1 MTKSKGILAPRTVWT
16 DAMVEVLTK
25 RYPNE
30 PSLAIAI
37 DLGIKTHHVYQ
48 KAGRM
53 GLKKT
58 AEFLAGPL
66 SGRTDGKRG
75 GASRFQAGHQTW
87 NKGTNFTAGGRS
99 AETRFK
105 KGNRTHTWH
114 PIGFERVTK
123 DGLLQRKM
131 TEHFHSP
138 SDYVSVHLLTYQEH
152 HKTIVPRGYVVI
164 FEDGNK
170 RNFDITNLKMVSRAE
185 LMKRNS
191 VHNLPKELA
200 ELVQLRGAV
209 NRQINARSKQS

>member
-1 MTKSKGILAPRTVWT
+1 MTKRICAPRTEWT
-16 DAMVEVLTK
+16 PAMIETMTQ

-30 PSLAIAI
+30 SSLVLAKHFGIAI
-37 DLGIKTHHVYQ
+37 QRVYQ
-48 KAGRM
+48 KAARM
-53 GLKKT
+53 KLTKT
-58 AEFLAGPL
+58 AAFLASQE

-75 GASRFQAGHQTW
+75 GASRFQAGHKPW
-87 NKGTNFTAGGRS
+87 NKGTHFVAGGRS

-105 KGNRTHTWH
+105 KGNRTHTWN

-138 SDYVSVHLLTYQEH
+138 RDYVSVHLIIYQEH
-152 HKTIVPRGYVVI
+152 HKTIVQRGHVVI

-170 RNFDITNLKMVSRAE
+170 RNFDISNLKMVSRAE